1 MRIIW
6 NKNNYNPKIRQKLKK
21 RLQEGKLKIK
31 QSRIKQ
37 YMNRPMSRMD
47 DRRRIAFKKN
57 LDDSD
62 HKNKTIDMGIDK
74 IR

>member
-1 MRIIW
+1 
-6 NKNNYNPKIRQKLKK
+6 
-21 RLQEGKLKIK
+21 
-31 QSRIKQ
+31 
-37 YMNRPMSRMD
+37 MNRPMSRMD